1 MPASS
6 AAPAAA
12 AAPAEAEAAEE
23 KPKEKTIFTV
33 KLEKIDAA
41 TKAKV
46 IREVKVLMPNMT
58 LVEVSGDC
66 ESETA
71 CSCFR
76 GSWAAGLGWTVGIST
91 RAPVDLV
98 GILSKLGIG
107 RTSAPAKSPN
117 TRLLCPKP
125 YIRHMSPLQDKS

>member
-58 LVEVSGDC
+58 LVEVRED
-66 ESETA
+66 T
-71 CSCFR
+71 
-76 GSWAAGLGWTVGIST
+76 
-91 RAPVDLV
+91 
-98 GILSKLGIG
+98 
-107 RTSAPAKSPN
+107 
-117 TRLLCPKP
+117 
-125 YIRHMSPLQDKS
+125 

>member
-12 AAPAEAEAAEE
+12 APVEAEAAEE

-33 KLEKIDAA
+33 KLDAIDAA

-58 LVEVSGDC
+58 LVEVSD
-66 ESETA
+66 S
-71 CSCFR
+71 F
-76 GSWAAGLGWTVGIST
+76 
-91 RAPVDLV
+91 
-98 GILSKLGIG
+98 
-107 RTSAPAKSPN
+107 
-117 TRLLCPKP
+117 CPKFQC
-125 YIRHMSPLQDKS
+125 YGCGGRLGSLEICYSKRYTKISGERSVEEYCYRHGVERV